1 MSTRDE
7 MLGRIGAALAGADRR
22 PPPDYTYGAVT
33 PLADIADTFV
43 ERVEDYRAVVERV
56 APEDLADAVVAALGG
71 AARVVAPPAL
81 PAEWLAGFTELARTQ
96 VVTDDGALS
105 ADDLDRFDAVVTAA
119 AVGIAVTGTVIL
131 DHGPDQGRRALSLVP
146 DLHVC
151 VVLESQLVGDVPE
164 SVAPLRAAVEAG
176 RPLTWISG
184 PSATSDIELERV
196 EGVHGPRTLHV
207 LLVRDVPVLDPPGPD
222 TAPATPA

>member
-1 MSTRDE
+1 MGTREDI
-7 MLGRIGAALAGADRR
+7 LGRISAALDGADRT
-22 PPPDYTYGAVT
+22 PPPEYRYGAVAAIDD
-33 PLADIADTFV
+33 LSGLFV

-56 APEDLADAVVAALGG
+56 ESSQIPAAVDRAVAG
-71 AARVVAPPAL
+71 AARIVVPPGL
-81 PAEWLAGFTELARTQ
+81 PREWLTALDDVE
-96 VVTDDGALS
+96 VVTDDGDLS
-105 ADDLDRFDAVVTAA
+105 ADELDRMDGVVTAA
-119 AVGIAVTGTVIL
+119 ALGIAETGTIVL

-151 VVLESQLVGDVPE
+151 VVSEAQLIGDVPE
-164 SVAPLRAAVEAG
+164 SITRLRGAVDAG

-207 LLVRDVPVLDPPGPD
+207 LLVSG
-222 TAPATPA
+222 